1 LVSFQHLFPYI
12 FADTVSNS
20 FHVPSI
26 TEKESAIRRF
36 AAFWKLSNDMAKSD
50 FIDSGVGLFI
60 MLDFLDNDNPLL
72 RHTSKSWLL
81 DSIPFLYRIIDP
93 IYEVLMQVNVNR
105 GALESDHHLHLY
117 CTDSKQYFFTEVYDT
132 KRVQEAFRK
141 LKSILITANELFIK
155 YILNI
160 KLSPRIKQ
168 YQSFYQD
175 NKVEIKDLTYL
186 DLLVVLCL
194 RYIQGFAIESLAP
207 QFQIDNAS
215 VNASACEFMELLITH
230 VEHKDRSAKLTHFV
244 MEPLL
249 VVLNHT
255 IANADYVLQV
265 QLLNLLKVILF

>member
-1 LVSFQHLFPYI
+1 
-12 FADTVSNS
+12 
-20 FHVPSI
+20 
-26 TEKESAIRRF
+26 
-36 AAFWKLSNDMAKSD
+36 MAKSD